1 MQQINENE
9 NIDNKNGDE
18 EYEALKTNYNGQ
30 NFGTLI
36 SKYKLIIIFLSFC
49 CIILFAFIIV
59 FYCIQKSKNKQ
70 KDQLIKFYRQIYD
83 ITNLNQT
90 KKNIYNINETKYNN
104 DNNEPIEEKKKISNN
119 INNETKDNNNEM
131 KENNETR
138 EINNNIE
145 NKTNN
150 NIIHNNETKELNNNI
165 PNFQN
170 KTNNKTFK
178 EILYNN
184 NSNTNNN
191 ENKES
196 IETINEINNRNNS
209 IQNNE
214 TIKINNSNDIINKNK
229 TINDTFNEIKANYS
243 IQKNETK
250 EKINITNDISINLNV
265 SNNSIEINNNITN
278 GKRKIYVKYMDFWP
292 AFVVDNFDVHKILL
306 EKYEVIFTEQPDY
319 IVFSEF
325 GGENRYFN
333 CVKLFLSI
341 ENRDPD
347 FSITDYAIGIH
358 YINDRG
364 DRYFRK
370 PTEVHQLSAIYSI
383 YNVTQTYRIDIK
395 NKKFCSFVVSNPAGE
410 ARNKFFH
417 KLSEYKRVDSGGSHL
432 NNIGGRVE
440 NKKEFL
446 KNYKFNICFENSK
459 TQGYISEKL
468 SDAFEAGTIPI
479 YYGDDTVLELLNNKS
494 YIHIKD
500 ESEFDEKIELIKK
513 IDQNDT
519 LYEQMIKEKI
529 VIDDSRYPKELQKYK
544 DFIYH
549 IFDQDIEKAR
559 RIEK

>member
-18 EYEALKTNYNGQ
+18 EYEVLKTNYNGQ
-30 NFGTLI
+30 NFVKVI

-49 CIILFAFIIV
+49 CIILFVFLIV
-59 FYCIQKSKNKQ
+59 FYFIQKSKNKQ

-90 KKNIYNINETKYNN
+90 KKNIYNASEKNYNN
-104 DNNEPIEEKKKISNN
+104 EKINYNNNKTKDDNEKINNN
-119 INNETKDNNNEM
+119 IKNETKDNNNEM
-131 KENNETR
+131 KENNNIIPNNLENQATNDTFKIDEIKYNNSIQNNETR

-170 KTNNKTFK
+170 KTNNNIFK

-184 NSNTNNN
+184 NSNTNTNTI

-214 TIKINNSNDIINKNK
+214 TKKTNNSNDIINKNK

-243 IQKNETK
+243 KQKNETK
-250 EKINITNDISINLNV
+250 EKSNITNNISIILNMTK
-265 SNNSIEINNNITN
+265 NSIEINNNITT

-292 AFVVDNFDVHKILL
+292 AFKIENFDVHKILL
-306 EKYEVIFTEQPDY
+306 EKYEVIFTDQPDY

-325 GGENRYFN
+325 GGQNRKYK

-341 ENRDPD
+341 ENRPPN
-347 FSITDYAIGIH
+347 FYATDYAIGIH
-358 YINDRG
+358 YINGRG

-370 PTEVHQLSAIYSI
+370 PTEVHQLSAIYSV
-383 YNVTQTYRIDIK
+383 YNVTQTYGIDIK
-395 NKKFCSFVVSNPAGE
+395 NKKFCAFVVSNPNGE
-410 ARNKFFH
+410 ARNKFFQ
-417 KLSEYKRVDSGGSHL
+417 KLSEYKKVDSGGSHL
-432 NNIGGRVE
+432 NNIGGSVG

-494 YIHIKD
+494 YIHIKA
-500 ESEFDEKIELIKK
+500 ESAFDEKIELIKK
-513 IDQNDT
+513 IFH
-519 LYEQMIKEKI
+519 K
-529 VIDDSRYPKELQKYK
+529 KYQ
-544 DFIYH
+544 
-549 IFDQDIEKAR
+549 FDQFF
-559 RIEK
+559 